1 MLYIGFI
8 RICSVTGNGLRSA
21 QPRRSVAQ
29 PERLYMT
36 AIFDRSHRIN
46 NILTCKSCNVL
57 PVTHSLFGTQE
68 TVNTQG
74 VSTLELRLAQRVL
87 R

>member
-8 RICSVTGNGLRSA
+8 RICSVTRNGLREVHRHAAVLPS
-21 QPRRSVAQ
+21 QSD
-29 PERLYMT
+29 YMT

-46 NILTCKSCNVL
+46 KILTCESCNVL